1 MRADRLL
8 SILLLLQQHS
18 MLTVRELARR
28 LEVSPRTIHR
38 DMEALSTAGVPVL
51 AERGANGGWRL
62 LEPYRTDLTGLN
74 AAELQALLVGSPAH
88 VLGDLGLRS
97 AYEAAIIKLQSAAPA
112 ALIDADFIR
121 QRIHIDTPGW
131 HAQREDQPHFRT
143 LQTAV
148 LTDRRV
154 KMVYERSG
162 GETVERIVDP
172 LGLVAKGQVWYLAAA
187 VTGVD
192 AAETE
197 IRTYRVSR
205 VQAAALLDEA
215 CQRPAGFEL
224 AAYWADAAAAFVAG
238 LPQYLVTLRV
248 EQAHFERLRA
258 SWRFGRVREVSA
270 PDAVGWCQVML
281 DFEVLEEATAYT
293 LSLGPYAEVIAPE
306 ALRERVRDFAQR
318 TAAVYIDTALAGAA
332 LGGSGALK

>member
-18 MLTVRELARR
+18 MLTARELARR

-88 VLGDLGLRS
+88 VLGDLGLRG
-97 AYEAAIIKLQSAAPA
+97 AYEAAIIKLQAAAPA
-112 ALIDADFIR
+112 MLLDADFIR
-121 QRIHIDTPGW
+121 QRIYIDTPGW
-131 HAQREDQPHFRT
+131 QQRREDQPHFRT

-162 GETVERIVDP
+162 SDAVERIVDP
-172 LGLVAKGQVWYLAAA
+172 LGLVAKGQVWYLVAA
-187 VTGVD
+187 VMGVD
-192 AAETE
+192 AAETD
-197 IRTYRVSR
+197 IRTYRIAR
-205 VQAAALLDEA
+205 IQAAALLDEA
-215 CQRPAGFEL
+215 CERPAGFEL
-224 AAYWADAAAAFVAG
+224 AGYWADASAAFVAG

-248 EQAHFERLRA
+248 DLSHFERLRA
-258 SWRFGRVREVSA
+258 SWRFGRVRDVSA
-270 PDAVGWCQVML
+270 PDAAGWCQVVL
-281 DFEVLEEATAYT
+281 DFEVIEEATAYT
-293 LSLGPYAEVIAPE
+293 LGMGPYAEVTAPE
-306 ALRERVRDFAQR
+306 ALRERVRDFVER
-318 TAAVYIDTALAGAA
+318 TAALYDGTCRSAL
-332 LGGSGALK
+332 